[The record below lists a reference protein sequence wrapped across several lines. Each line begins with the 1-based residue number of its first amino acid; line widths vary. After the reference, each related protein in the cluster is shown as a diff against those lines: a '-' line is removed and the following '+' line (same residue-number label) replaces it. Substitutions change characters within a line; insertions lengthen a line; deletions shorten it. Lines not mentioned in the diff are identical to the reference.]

1 MCQQKA
7 LKANAAAVAF
17 LQSCSELFCTDS
29 HAVGI
34 LFEFCRDASRALKT
48 LCLVGKRPEYVMLLV
63 KVLLRI

>member
-1 MCQQKA
+1 MPRLWPSCKA
-7 LKANAAAVAF
+7 VLNCFAQTAMQF
-17 LQSCSELFCTDS
+17 
-29 HAVGI
+29 VGI